1 MDQTNPAVSK
11 QLAMPPALLEEFA
24 SNPKAFKDYNLK
36 LLAVHVDVMHMR
48 MRDPTVPMSVR
59 LQFMELLAKLGDA
72 IPKQANVSANA
83 GVPTFSVNIN
93 MTQRKADQN
102 VIEGA
107 VTEVRT
113 DATATTSAPAEQ
125 PT

>member
-48 MRDPTVPMSVR
+48 MRDPAVPMSVR

-72 IPKQANVSANA
+72 IPKQTNVSANA
-83 GVPTFSVNIN
+83 GGPSFSVNIN
-93 MTQRKADQN
+93 MTQRKAEQT

-107 VTEVRT
+107 VTEVT
-113 DATATTSAPAEQ
+113 ASVATSSEEVA
-125 PT
+125 

>member
-11 QLAMPPALLEEFA
+11 QIAMPPALLEEFA

-83 GVPTFSVNIN
+83 GGPTFSVNIN
-93 MTQRKADQN
+93 MTQRKAEQT

-107 VTEVRT
+107 VTEVT
-113 DATATTSAPAEQ
+113 TTASLDAPA
-125 PT
+125 